1 MDPSRALN
9 YAREHRPRFVAELKQ
24 FLRFPSVSSEPAH
37 SKDIRS
43 CAVWLA
49 RHLQNI
55 GLDRVRIIPTRGNP
69 IVYASWLRAAG
80 CPTLIIYGHYDVV
93 SAGPLRAWRTPPFT
107 PTLQNSDLHAR
118 GAADDKGQLF
128 AHVKAIES
136 WLSIRHSLPVNV
148 KCIFEGEEEIG
159 GPH

>member
-1 MDPSRALN
+1 MTQSDPQMQWPDCEMNRGSKPRSQL
-9 YAREHRPRFVAELKQ
+9 RPGTPSRFVAELKQ

-107 PTLQNSDLHAR
+107 PTLQNSNLHAR
-118 GAADDKGQLF
+118 
-128 AHVKAIES
+128 
-136 WLSIRHSLPVNV
+136 
-148 KCIFEGEEEIG
+148 
-159 GPH
+159 